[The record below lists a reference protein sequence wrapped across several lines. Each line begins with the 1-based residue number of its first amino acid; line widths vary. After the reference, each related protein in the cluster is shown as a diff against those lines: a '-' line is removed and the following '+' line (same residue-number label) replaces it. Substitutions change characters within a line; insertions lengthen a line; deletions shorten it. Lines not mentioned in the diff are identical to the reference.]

1 MISELLI
8 KRVDFVNML
17 YPDLERFK
25 SISSKGN
32 LIPVYR
38 EILADT
44 ETPVSAFLKLG
55 DLPSFLFESVVGG
68 EKWARYSFLGSKPS
82 RVIRSWDK
90 KIEIKDN
97 VMGTKIFEV
106 ENPLDVIKRE
116 IATYNPVDVEGLPRF
131 YGGLVG
137 YIGYDMVRFF
147 ECIPD
152 ENKPELELPDMFL
165 MVTDTVIIFDNL
177 KGKIKVVSNA
187 HINNKSPEEAYREA
201 EGKIEDI
208 IEKLRKSE
216 LRSQKP
222 NPPSPTFTKGGHRG
236 IANLSFASRQSEGQ
250 SLYGYSS
257 SFATKEAFEDAV
269 LKAKNYIMS
278 GDVVQVVL
286 SQRFD
291 REFDIEPFHVYR
303 ALRVI
308 NPSPYMYYI
317 DTGDVKIVGSSPEI
331 LVRLEGK
338 KIILRPIA
346 GTRKRGE
353 TEEEDKAL
361 EEELKKDPKEIAE
374 HIMLVDLGRNDVGRV
389 AEIGS
394 VKVTELMNVERY
406 SHVMHL
412 VSNVEGSLKKGLDAF
427 DVLRACFP
435 AGTVTGAPK
444 VRAMEI
450 IEELEPVKR
459 GLYAGAVGYISYSGN
474 MDTCITIRTLIIKD
488 NKVYVQAGAGIVAD
502 SVPEVEYMET
512 VNKAMGM
519 MRAVDMAERELS

>member
-1 MISELLI
+1 MNDILRILI
-8 KRVDFVNML
+8 KRIDFVNML

-97 VMGTKIFEV
+97 VMGAQIFEV

-116 IATYNPVDVEGLPRF
+116 IAMYKPVDVEGLPRF

-201 EGKIEDI
+201 
-208 IEKLRKSE
+208 IEKIDSIIKRLRKPLADEQPVVS
-216 LRSQKP
+216 SQ
-222 NPPSPTFTKGGHRG
+222 
-236 IANLSFASRQSEGQ
+236 Q
-250 SLYGYSS
+250 SLAKTNDKGPMTNDQSVATPFSGYAS
-257 SFATKEAFEDAV
+257 SFVTKEAFEDAV

-389 AEIGS
+389 AETGS

-502 SVPEVEYMET
+502 SVPEREYMET
-512 VNKAMGM
+512 VNKAIGM
-519 MRAVDMAERELS
+519 MRAVDMAEKELS